1 MTGTPMTYPPR
12 EQAWWMV
19 AVFCFAGFISYTHR
33 LILSVLVDPLQIDL
47 GIGDASIS
55 LLQGA
60 AFAIIYVLA
69 GLPLGRLAD
78 RGRRRRILI
87 GGALIWCTGSILCG
101 LAPGFWTLFA
111 ARAVVGIGEAAL
123 APAAA
128 SMIGDAFPPHQRGTA
143 IGVFFMGMVVGGPAA
158 VGIGGVLLGA
168 AQDGA
173 FLAVPL
179 LGTLAPWRIVLILIG
194 VSGLL
199 VPILLLTVRE
209 PQRLE
214 AIEQAPLSHVIARL
228 ASDRLVLGTL
238 LIAIALLSVGD
249 YGLLSWVPSVLSR
262 LFLWKPE
269 QIGSIF
275 GLVTAIAG
283 IFGALLGGVLSDL
296 FARRGGV
303 RGRLGFSM
311 AAASLAGV
319 GALLVAAPHPALV
332 LLGLGLWTLCSA
344 IAATAGVAALQDVI
358 PGDLRGIGM
367 SLVAFCNTLLGL
379 GMGPTAVALV
389 TERGFGNPLAVGY
402 SVACIVVPA
411 AMLSIGLFHMS
422 RSALLHKR
430 GGRDG

>member
-1 MTGTPMTYPPR
+1 MTRIQTLYPR
-12 EQAWWMV
+12 RGQAWWMV
-19 AVFCFAGFISYTHR
+19 TIFCFAGFISYTHR
-33 LILSVLVDPLQIDL
+33 LILSVLVDPLQADL

-78 RGRRRRILI
+78 RARRRRVLI
-87 GGALIWCTGSILCG
+87 GGSLIWCIGSVLCG
-101 LAPGFWTLFA
+101 LAPGFWALFA

-128 SMIGDAFPPHQRGTA
+128 SMIGDSFPPHQRGTA

-158 VGIGGVLLGA
+158 IGIGGILLGA

-173 FLAVPL
+173 FLAVPW

-199 VPILLLTVRE
+199 VPLLLLTVRE
-209 PQRLE
+209 PPRLE
-214 AIEQAPLSHVIARL
+214 ASVQAPLADVVARL
-228 ASDRLVLGTL
+228 ASDRLILGSL

-269 QIGSIF
+269 QVGSAF
-275 GLVTAIAG
+275 GLITAAAG
-283 IFGALLGGVLSDL
+283 ITGALLGGILSDL
-296 FARRGGV
+296 VSKRKGV
-303 RGRLGFSM
+303 RGRLGFCM
-311 AAASLAGV
+311 VATLLAGI
-319 GALLVAAPHPALV
+319 GALLIAASRPELV
-332 LLGLGLWTLCSA
+332 LLGLALWTLCSA
-344 IAATAGVAALQDVI
+344 VAATAGVAALQDIV

-389 TERGFGNPLAVGY
+389 TERGFGSPLAVGY
-402 SVACIVVPA
+402 AVACVVAPA
-411 AMLSIGLFHMS
+411 AVLSISLFHIS
-422 RSALLHKR
+422 RNALRHKL
-430 GGRDG
+430 GGE